1 MVARTAAKPAAAK
14 ATAAKGRTS
23 KVAADEDIDLLADMQ
38 NDTPSNVQD
47 DDDDFDLLSDMS
59 ESDAEAWV
67 PQNDEDQ
74 PKGIQGKLT
83 HIGTVTQDAKYG
95 GDEVPYWELQDKND
109 SDLVWG
115 VRGYS
120 TVLKGQ
126 MEKEEN
132 AGLRTGDIVALQYQG
147 LKTNRKGDN
156 EYHSFAVKSKHVG
169 H

>member
-14 ATAAKGRTS
+14 ATASKARTS
-23 KVAADEDIDLLADMQ
+23 KVTDDEDIDLLSDIQ
-38 NDTPSNVQD
+38 NAAPSTVED

-74 PKGIQGKLT
+74 PKGIQGKVT

-95 GDEVPYWELQDKND
+95 GDEVPYWEIRDKND
-109 SDLVWG
+109 SEVTWG

-120 TVLKGQ
+120 TVLNNQ
-126 MEKEEN
+126 MEKEQN
-132 AGLRTGDIVALQYQG
+132 AGLRTGDVVALVYQG
-147 LKTNRKGDN
+147 LKANRKGDN
-156 EYHSFAVKSKHVG
+156 EYHSFVIKSKHIG